1 MWADGLRYVA
11 PVSVLAQAADPTP
24 AYIEAQG
31 GTNDRARH
39 MLQSRLLDTVE
50 DFLMKRLIALF
61 LLTASLAA
69 LSACNTMAGAGEDVS
84 AGGHA
89 LTDSAEKAK

>member
-1 MWADGLRYVA
+1 MA
-11 PVSVLAQAADPTP
+11 AQMTGHATCWRV
-24 AYIEAQG
+24 I
-31 GTNDRARH
+31 
-39 MLQSRLLDTVE
+39 SFDTVE

-61 LLTASLAA
+61 LVTASLAA

-89 LTDSAEKAK
+89 LTNSAEKAK

>member
-1 MWADGLRYVA
+1 MTEHA
-11 PVSVLAQAADPTP
+11 PWWGKVS
-24 AYIEAQG
+24 
-31 GTNDRARH
+31 
-39 MLQSRLLDTVE
+39 LDTVE

-61 LLTASLAA
+61 LVTASMAA

-89 LTDSAEKAK
+89 LTNSAEKAK

>member
-1 MWADGLRYVA
+1 
-11 PVSVLAQAADPTP
+11 VLSH
-24 AYIEAQG
+24 G
-31 GTNDRARH
+31 
-39 MLQSRLLDTVE
+39 SFDTVE

-61 LLTASLAA
+61 LVTASVAG

-89 LTDSAEKAK
+89 LTNSAEKAK

>member
-1 MWADGLRYVA
+1 MAAQMTGHATCGTV
-11 PVSVLAQAADPTP
+11 VSF
-24 AYIEAQG
+24 
-31 GTNDRARH
+31 
-39 MLQSRLLDTVE
+39 DTVE

-61 LLTASLAA
+61 LATASLAA

-89 LTDSAEKAK
+89 LTNSAEKAK